1 MGPLFPRLDLS
12 HHYVSKKRNFL
23 IFNLIPP
30 SQIGVSIMKKTIS
43 IRPRQPS
50 DIPILSNLRSVH
62 KNSGYPVEGVANPES
77 FITPPNQL
85 KAWVALT
92 DDGNIVGHIAVM
104 PTDPHSLA
112 AKVSTGDISK
122 TASLGRLFVD
132 PEVRGRGLGRVW
144 LQLLGTG
151 RGRRG

>member
-1 MGPLFPRLDLS
+1 
-12 HHYVSKKRNFL
+12 
-23 IFNLIPP
+23 
-30 SQIGVSIMKKTIS
+30 MKKTIS

-132 PEVRGRGLGRVW
+132 PEVRGEGFGTSLVAVAGDWARAEGVRLLLVVLEKDGVARRMYERLGW
-144 LQLLGTG
+144 DL
-151 RGRRG
+151 